1 MGQAIGQMLP
11 FAVGIAISPIPI
23 VAIVLMLG
31 TANAKS
37 DSLSFLVGWIGAM
50 AVAGAILLAV
60 AGGADPTDSNGAP
73 ADWSSTLKLVL
84 GILLLGLAVRQW
96 RGRPKGDE
104 EPTMPK
110 WMDSIEGF
118 TPVKS
123 AGLGV
128 VVSVVNPKNLI
139 LIVGGATAIAQTDAS
154 GTDQAIAWVI
164 FTVIATIGVAAPI
177 VIYFAMGE
185 KAEHILADL
194 KTWMA
199 RNNAA
204 IMAVILVIIGAKL
217 IGDAISGFST

>member
-31 TANAKS
+31 TSNAKS

-50 AVAGAILLAV
+50 AIAGAVLLSV
-60 AGGADPTDSNGAP
+60 VGSADPTDDGAP

-84 GILLLGLAVRQW
+84 GILLLGLAVKQW

-104 EPTMPK
+104 EPTMPR
-110 WMDSIEGF
+110 WMDAVEGF

-139 LIVGGATAIAQTDAS
+139 LIVGGAAAIAQTDAS
-154 GTDQAIAWVI
+154 GADQAIAWVI

-204 IMAVILVIIGAKL
+204 IMAVILLVIGAKL